1 MQPMQWAYLNTL
13 TPQGLA
19 ATLQTWRDRP
29 PETGVLALVCEQEP
43 GAVALLQQA
52 AAAGRPCLSWAQS
65 CRD

>member
-43 GAVALLQQA
+43 EAVVS
-52 AAAGRPCLSWAQS
+52 RQS
-65 CRD
+65 SIDR